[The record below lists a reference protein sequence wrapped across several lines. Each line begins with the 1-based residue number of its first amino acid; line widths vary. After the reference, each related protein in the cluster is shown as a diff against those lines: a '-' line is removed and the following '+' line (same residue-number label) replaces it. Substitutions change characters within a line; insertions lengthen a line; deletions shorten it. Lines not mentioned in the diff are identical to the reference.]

1 MAKSPESPIKGIYC
15 NREYS
20 WLLFDRRVLD
30 QASDL
35 TNPLLERCKF
45 LAIFQSN
52 LDEFFMVRVGSLLN
66 EKRLAPDAR
75 ENKTQLTAEE
85 QLDIILAEVKKL
97 YKESASVYQA
107 IAKELNARG
116 VRLMRPHELS
126 PRKRTLCLNY
136 FLSAVLP
143 LLSPMVLDAKH
154 PLIRFENQHIYL
166 VYELLR
172 DGRPMI
178 GVMAVPP
185 SAERLFRIPGGRKVN
200 LITLEDL
207 VSEFGTL
214 AFPGYTVVSKT
225 LVRVT
230 RNADFDTSVD
240 DTDLEHDFDFSSYM
254 KHKVENRSRQDAVR
268 VEIDKNGGAVKSFLL
283 ENLDLKKQYCFKL
296 EGYMD
301 YKFLFSLERYF
312 EEKELSSLRYA
323 PFKGRVAED
332 LLPPQSLIARVKE
345 GDVFLSYPYDSME
358 PLIRLLNECAED
370 ERVVSI
376 KITIYRLDRHSR
388 IVEALKRASENGKEV
403 TVVIELCARFDEE
416 NNMYFA
422 SVLKEAGCTI
432 IYGMQNFKVHSKII
446 SILLSDGGK
455 IGYITHLG
463 TGNYNEKTSKQ
474 YTDLNVITA
483 DEEIG
488 EDGAAF
494 FRNVAICNTEYDY
507 KRLLIAPE
515 GLKKGL
521 IERIDGQIALA
532 REGKPAFITAKMNS
546 LTDKELIDKLIEASK
561 AGVRV
566 RLIVRGICC
575 LVAGIEGET
584 DNISV
589 ISIVGRFLEHSR
601 VYCFGEG
608 EGMEMYISSAD
619 LMTRNTNKRV
629 EIATPVLDK
638 TIRRRIYNILET
650 MFSDNVKARK
660 LLPDGSYAPVE
671 REGEPLDA
679 QDYFLHHVM

>member
-1 MAKSPESPIKGIYC
+1 
-15 NREYS
+15 
-20 WLLFDRRVLD
+20 
-30 QASDL
+30 
-35 TNPLLERCKF
+35 
-45 LAIFQSN
+45 
-52 LDEFFMVRVGSLLN
+52 
-66 EKRLAPDAR
+66 
-75 ENKTQLTAEE
+75 
-85 QLDIILAEVKKL
+85 
-97 YKESASVYQA
+97 
-107 IAKELNARG
+107 
-116 VRLMRPHELS
+116 
-126 PRKRTLCLNY
+126 
-136 FLSAVLP
+136 
-143 LLSPMVLDAKH
+143 
-154 PLIRFENQHIYL
+154 
-166 VYELLR
+166 
-172 DGRPMI
+172 MI

-332 LLPPQSLIARVKE
+332 LVPPQSLIARVKE

-370 ERVVSI
+370 ERVVSV

-446 SILLSDGGK
+446 SILLSDHGK

-608 EGMEMYISSAD
+608 EEMEMYISSAD

-638 TIRRRIYNILET
+638 TIRKRIYNILET
-650 MFSDNVKARK
+650 MFSDNVKARR
-660 LLPDGSYAPVE
+660 LLPDGSYAPAG